1 MNDFI
6 ASDNVSSYTVAAL
19 LHQWGIAP
27 RVKDAVQVDFSF
39 ERYQFSCVVK
49 EQMLILHFGDVIF
62 KQQEPIV
69 LDVIQAELGF
79 INKRLDNSFV
89 CLSAFQTKKHE
100 VGVEFSYG
108 LPIVNCLVV
117 DHLHFSLKYF
127 LNGCVDVLKALSVQG
142 YSTLVNYLLDDNELT
157 QSKPS
162 MAESFTSVA
171 EFPGS
176 ETTGTETTGT
186 EITGSASVSPTH
198 SNTLAPHS
206 VAAQPSVTKRGRCF
220 SCDGLGAYSNGCCCS
235 ICHGSGVSPEYA
247 ARIGARAQTRTQA
260 KQQGIEVPKGKL
272 VSPHK
277 SVMGHASAKGQLS
290 AYAAC
295 YTGSHVAAE
304 HAGNTESW
312 YEESAMQ
319 DSNLSDYSAEMGH
332 DGDDF

>member
-49 EQMLILHFGDVIF
+49 ERMLILHFGDVIF

-142 YSTLVNYLLDDNELT
+142 YSTLVNYLLDDSELT

-162 MAESFTSVA
+162 MAESLTSVA
-171 EFPGS
+171 EFSGS
-176 ETTGTETTGT
+176 ETTGT

-198 SNTLAPHS
+198 SNTSASQS
-206 VAAQPSVTKRGRCF
+206 VAAPPSVVKRGRCF
-220 SCDGLGAYSNGCCCS
+220 SCDGLGAYANGCCCS

-247 ARIGARAQTRTQA
+247 ARTGARTQTE
-260 KQQGIEVPKGKL
+260 QQSIELSKGKP
-272 VSPHK
+272 VPPHK
-277 SVMGHASAKGQLS
+277 SAMSHASAKGQLS

-319 DSNLSDYSAEMGH
+319 DSNLSDFSAEMGH